1 MNNEE
6 KSLKQRRGTFRGIIY
21 AMGMLSLALGIILN
35 TKTGIGC
42 APISSPSYALAE
54 IMGWNFSNVILVAY
68 VLFAIAEYI
77 IKGKNF
83 RLYDL
88 LQIPVSIVFTRCM
101 NFFSNAIILQPDNFV
116 ESVIIAVTGCAFTAI
131 GLSLSVSMRLVPNT
145 GDGIVQAL
153 ADRLGKNLGLMKNFF
168 DIFCIVTAIIIG
180 FAFEGRLVGIGVG
193 TVIAM
198 VLTGRF
204 VYLFNRFCL
213 APFIKLAF
221 GEPKA

>member
-21 AMGMLSLALGIILN
+21 ALGMLSLALGIILN
-35 TKTGIGC
+35 TKTGLGC
-42 APISSPSYALAE
+42 APISTSSYALAE

-83 RLYDL
+83 HLYDL

-116 ESVIIAVTGCAFTAI
+116 ESVIIAVVGCAFTAI

-145 GDGIVQAL
+145 GDGLVQAL

-180 FAFEGRLVGIGVG
+180 FVFEGRLVGIGIG

-213 APFIKLAF
+213 APFMKLAF
-221 GEPKA
+221 GE

>member
-21 AMGMLSLALGIILN
+21 ALGMLSLALGIILN

-168 DIFCIVTAIIIG
+168 DIFCIVTAVIIG

-213 APFIKLAF
+213 SPFMKLAF
-221 GEPKA
+221 GE